1 MLYGG
6 YGIDD
11 DSYGARQLYGGDGD
25 DELIA
30 SMYGDNEMFGGDGE
44 DIILAGLLSGGNV
57 TKANLPNLPRE
68 LKFIN
73 ESSKRQDYGSYGN
86 MDIDGGAGND
96 FIIGSVQSDDIFG
109 GAGNDIIYGS

>member
-6 YGIDD
+6 YGINDD
-11 DSYGARQLYGGDGD
+11 AYGTRQLYGGDGD

-30 SMYGDNEMFGGDGE
+30 SMYGDNEMFGGNGD

-57 TKANLPNLPRE
+57 TKENLSTLPRE
-68 LKFIN
+68 ISLRN
-73 ESSKRQDYGSYGN
+73 ESDYRLNYGSYGE
-86 MDIDGGAGND
+86 MDIDGVAGND
-96 FIIGSVQSDDIFG
+96 FIIGSVRSDDIFG